1 MSEKPDEV
9 KVYLKIT
16 GFECSPKEISDLLS
30 IKATRTWLRGDD
42 IYPRTIVKRKENGWL
57 LQSKIAPDIRVIKHI
72 ENLLAITLPKK
83 NHFEKLPEGTDVAI
97 YCVVYSEF
105 GRPDI
110 SLKPD
115 MVKAIASL
123 GAALDFD
130 LYTLGDG
137 K

>member
-1 MSEKPDEV
+1 MALLLLV
-9 KVYLKIT
+9 RVIKIID
-16 GFECSPKEISDLLS
+16 GFSPVFDHSQK
-30 IKATRTWLRGDD
+30 GDD
-42 IYPRTIVKRKENGWL
+42 IYPRTIIKRKENGWL
-57 LQSKIAPDIRVIKHI
+57 LQSNIAPDIRVIEHI
-72 ENLLAITLPKK
+72 ENLLAIALPQK

-97 YCVVYSEF
+97 YCIVYSEF

-130 LYTLGDG
+130 LYTLGDD
-137 K
+137 